1 MAPSVRMTEP
11 VPAAIAVSKVKLMLI
26 WPGVKIGGAASTNLG
41 AEEVGVWM
49 GMIVRGQCLTSWKKD
64 STRKT

>member
-1 MAPSVRMTEP
+1 MAPSVMMTEP
-11 VPAAIAVSKVKLMLI
+11 LPAAISVLKSRVILT
-26 WPGVKIGGAASTNLG
+26 WPGVKIGVGGASNFGTK
-41 AEEVGVWM
+41 EREVWV